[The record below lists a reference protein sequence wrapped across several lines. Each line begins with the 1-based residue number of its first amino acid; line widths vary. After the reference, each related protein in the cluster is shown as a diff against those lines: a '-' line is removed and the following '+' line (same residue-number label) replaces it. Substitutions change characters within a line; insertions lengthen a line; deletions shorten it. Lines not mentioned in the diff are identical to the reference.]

1 VIEFLVKKSLELDP
15 EKKGVN
21 IILQLS
27 DAKPPAITLNLRNV
41 PLLQALKYVAQLSG
55 LEIVADERVLQL
67 QQKTGN
73 KQP

>member
-1 VIEFLVKKSLELDP
+1 
-15 EKKGVN
+15 
-21 IILQLS
+21 LS